1 MRPDLNQPST
11 APARS
16 LPNDHSQRK
25 QSLRMTHEEMIAWQQ
40 SHVNDMWRVFRIM
53 AEFVDGFET
62 LSSVGPCVSVF
73 GSARTPE
80 DDDYYRMGVEV
91 GRKLVERGF
100 GVITGGG
107 PGIMEAANRGA
118 RDAGGASI
126 GLNIVIPH
134 EQESNP
140 YVDRHHLINFNFFFV
155 RKVMFVK
162 YAQGFI
168 VLPGGFGTMDELF
181 ESLTLIQT
189 GKSTRFPI
197 VLMGTEYWSGLV
209 DWLKDK
215 VLGSRYISNHDP
227 DLFMMTD
234 DPDEAIRVIEEF
246 YREHA
251 MAPNF

>member
-1 MRPDLNQPST
+1 
-11 APARS
+11 
-16 LPNDHSQRK
+16 
-25 QSLRMTHEEMIAWQQ
+25 MTPEEMSAWQQ

-80 DDDYYRMGVEV
+80 DDGYYRMGVEV

-134 EQESNP
+134 EQESSP

-162 YAQGFI
+162 YAQASTFFRGALAPWTSSSKASTSSQPGSQRGFRT
-168 VLPGGFGTMDELF
+168 VWGW
-181 ESLTLIQT
+181 ESKPLN
-189 GKSTRFPI
+189 P
-197 VLMGTEYWSGLV
+197 
-209 DWLKDK
+209 
-215 VLGSRYISNHDP
+215 RYV
-227 DLFMMTD
+227 
-234 DPDEAIRVIEEF
+234 AIPLARLRVKKK
-246 YREHA
+246 
-251 MAPNF
+251 